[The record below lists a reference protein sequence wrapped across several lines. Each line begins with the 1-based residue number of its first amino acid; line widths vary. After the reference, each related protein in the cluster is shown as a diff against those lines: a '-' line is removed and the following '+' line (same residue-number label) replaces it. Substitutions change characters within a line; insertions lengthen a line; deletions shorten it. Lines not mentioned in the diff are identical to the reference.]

1 MAKLDELRNKR
12 KLIFKKLSLID
23 LQIKNHHISPLDRDI
38 LDAYVKETAL
48 WMTKLDEIHEQIL
61 IINPSDLKDD
71 DHDYDLLFDAIRVI
85 QQGAFQVRSTFPVI
99 TTAIPTATATPQS
112 MKLPTLELTPFYGDV
127 LEWTT
132 FKDVFEA
139 AIHNSKTISKVEKFT
154 YLKGLVKGEAERC
167 IGNLVLT
174 DANYDLAWKQLN
186 ERYQHPRKITIA
198 TIRQFRDHPK
208 VSCTATSIKSL
219 LDEAHSFINSMELM
233 GFKMDTLSEAMI
245 VFDITYKLDEKSK
258 DLWEHTIAHKN
269 MPKFQDLTKFLEVHA
284 AALESTEPRHNK
296 DRKSN
301 TYFTRSDGCKFGCK
315 ESHPAYR
322 CPKLKASTVPK
333 RREMV
338 GNSNLCFNCLS
349 SGHTAEECR
358 SKYKCT
364 HCSELHSSLLHQ

>member
-1 MAKLDELRNKR
+1 MAKIDELRNKR

-38 LDAYVKETAL
+38 LEAYVKETAL
-48 WMTKLDEIHEQIL
+48 WMTKLD
-61 IINPSDLKDD
+61 
-71 DHDYDLLFDAIRVI
+71 
-85 QQGAFQVRSTFPVI
+85 
-99 TTAIPTATATPQS
+99 
-112 MKLPTLELTPFYGDV
+112 
-127 LEWTT
+127 
-132 FKDVFEA
+132 
-139 AIHNSKTISKVEKFT
+139 
-154 YLKGLVKGEAERC
+154 
-167 IGNLVLT
+167 
-174 DANYDLAWKQLN
+174 
-186 ERYQHPRKITIA
+186 
-198 TIRQFRDHPK
+198 
-208 VSCTATSIKSL
+208 
-219 LDEAHSFINSMELM
+219 
-233 GFKMDTLSEAMI
+233 

-296 DRKSN
+296 DRKSSN
-301 TYFTRSDGCKFGCK
+301 YFTRSDGCKFGCK